1 MSPED
6 YAALL
11 AQGKVAL
18 SRDPEG
24 NYIYD
29 ASKTSTAALP
39 RDIIQ
44 QLEKARADAVAAH
57 TARLEAFDRFITDLK
72 NIT

>member
-11 AQGKVAL
+11 ASGKVAL

-24 NYIYD
+24 NYLFN
-29 ASKTSTAALP
+29 AKKTTAGVLP
-39 RDIIQ
+39 RDIIEQ
-44 QLEKARADAVAAH
+44 MEKTKAEAIAAH
-57 TARLEAFDRFITDLK
+57 ELRMQQFTRFITDLT
-72 NIT
+72 NAN